1 MQTIRLFVE
10 VARCRSFSKAAAL
23 FGISQSAASQRI
35 GQLERRLGVKLID
48 RSVRPFELTQAGELY
63 LVGATDTLNSF
74 DRMERE
80 VSSLGLTGERLE
92 GSVRIAAIY
101 SAGID
106 LLSQLRDRFVSEQP
120 EVQVELSYLK
130 PDQVHRAVV
139 DQQADLGIVSFP
151 DRFAKVVVQPL
162 REEAMAVV
170 CRPDHALAD
179 RKTVAASEL
188 TGLDKAGYDAD
199 LPIARHLQRYLKDQG
214 AEPKVTHRFDNMDTL
229 KSAVAVTDRFAIMP
243 VRCVQREV
251 EAGTLRAIRLT
262 PKLTRPMGVLT
273 RSGTDDLSPA
283 AKAFLSDLIR
293 TAGPTP
299 APGSTPG
306 SSPANN
312 KGEPPASRRKPADS
326 SRS

>member
-10 VARCRSFSKAAAL
+10 VARCRSFSKAAEL
-23 FGISQSAASQRI
+23 HGISQSAASQRI

-63 LVGATDTLNSF
+63 LVGAADTLNRF
-74 DRMERE
+74 DRIERE
-80 VSSLGLTGERLE
+80 VSSLGSTSQRLE
-92 GSVRIAAIY
+92 GTVRVTAIY

-106 LLSQLRDRFVSEQP
+106 LLSQLRDRFLQEQQD
-120 EVQVELSYLK
+120 VQVELNYLK
-130 PDQVHRAVV
+130 PGQVHQAVL
-139 DQQADLGIVSFP
+139 DKQADFGIVSFP
-151 DRFAKVVVQPL
+151 DRFSKVIVQPL

-199 LPIARHLQRYLKDQG
+199 LPIARHLQRYLKEQG
-214 AEPKVTHRFDNMDTL
+214 SAPNVSHRFDNMDTL

-251 EAGTLRAIRLT
+251 DAGTLRAIRLT

-273 RSGTDDLSPA
+273 RSGTDDLGPA
-283 AKAFLSDLIR
+283 SKAFLKELIR
-293 TAGPTP
+293 TAGPDHANAGDA
-299 APGSTPG
+299 APS
-306 SSPANN
+306 
-312 KGEPPASRRKPADS
+312 RKPADS
-326 SRS
+326 PR

>member
-10 VARCRSFSKAAAL
+10 VARCRSFSKAASM

-63 LVGATDTLNSF
+63 LVGATDALNRF
-74 DRMERE
+74 DAIERE
-80 VSSLGLTGERLE
+80 VSSLGQTGQRLE

-106 LLSQLRDRFVSEQP
+106 LLSQQRDRFVSEQP
-120 EVQVELSYLK
+120 DVQVELSYLK
-130 PDQVHRAVV
+130 PDQVHQAVV

-170 CRPDHALAD
+170 CGPGHALAD

-188 TGLDKAGYDAD
+188 TGMDKAGYDAE

-214 AEPKVTHRFDNMDTL
+214 ATPTVSHRFDNMDTL

-251 EAGTLRAIRLT
+251 DAGTLRAIRLT
-262 PKLTRPMGVLT
+262 PKLTRPMGVIT

-283 AKAFLSDLIR
+283 AKAFLNDLIR

-299 APGSTPG
+299 SPGTR
-306 SSPANN
+306 AAAA
-312 KGEPPASRRKPADS
+312 KEPPTGRRKPADP

>member
-10 VARCRSFSKAAAL
+10 VARCRSFSKAAGL

-35 GQLERRLGVKLID
+35 GQLEGRLGVKLID

-63 LVGATDTLNSF
+63 LVGATDTLNRF

-92 GSVRIAAIY
+92 GTVRIAAIY

-106 LLSQLRDRFVSEQP
+106 LLSQLRDRFVAEQHG
-120 EVQVELSYLK
+120 VKVELSYLK
-130 PDQVHRAVV
+130 PDHVHQAVL

-151 DRFAKVVVQPL
+151 ERFSKVMVQPL

-188 TGLDKAGYDAD
+188 TGLDKAGYDAE
-199 LPIARHLQRYLKDQG
+199 LPIARHLQRYLKEQG
-214 AEPKVTHRFDNMDTL
+214 VSPEVSHRFDNLDTL
-229 KSAVAVTDRFAIMP
+229 KSAVEVTDRFAIMP

-251 EAGTLRAIRLT
+251 DSGTLKAIRLT
-262 PKLTRPMGVLT
+262 PKLTRPMGVIT

-283 AKAFLSDLIR
+283 AKAFLNDLIR
-293 TAGPTP
+293 TAGPAHAGVT
-299 APGSTPG
+299 A
-306 SSPANN
+306 AAD
-312 KGEPPASRRKPADS
+312 EPPAARRTPADP

>member
-10 VARCRSFSKAAAL
+10 VARCRSFSKAAGL

-35 GQLERRLGVKLID
+35 GQLEGRLGVKLID

-63 LVGATDTLNSF
+63 LVGATDTLNRF

-92 GSVRIAAIY
+92 GTVRIAAIY

-106 LLSQLRDRFVSEQP
+106 LLSQLRDRFVSEQQG
-120 EVQVELSYLK
+120 VKVELSYLK
-130 PDQVHRAVV
+130 PDHVHQAVL

-151 DRFAKVVVQPL
+151 ERFSKVMVQPL

-188 TGLDKAGYDAD
+188 TGLDKAGYDAE
-199 LPIARHLQRYLKDQG
+199 LPIARHLQRYLKEQG
-214 AEPKVTHRFDNMDTL
+214 VSPEVSHRFDNLDTL
-229 KSAVAVTDRFAIMP
+229 KSAVEVTDRFAIMP

-251 EAGTLRAIRLT
+251 DNGTLKAIRLT
-262 PKLTRPMGVLT
+262 PKLTRPMGVIT
-273 RSGTDDLSPA
+273 RSGAEDLSPA
-283 AKAFLSDLIR
+283 AKAFLNELIR
-293 TAGPTP
+293 TAGPTH
-299 APGSTPG
+299 AGG
-306 SSPANN
+306 VKA
-312 KGEPPASRRKPADS
+312 GDEPPAARRTPADP

>member
-10 VARCRSFSKAAAL
+10 VARCRSFSKAAEL

-35 GQLERRLGVKLID
+35 GQLECRLGVKLID

-63 LVGATDTLNSF
+63 LVGAADTLSLF

-80 VSSLGLTGERLE
+80 VSSLGSTSETLE
-92 GSVRIAAIY
+92 GTVRVAAIY

-106 LLSQLRDRFVSEQP
+106 LLSQLRDRFVREQP
-120 EVQVELSYLK
+120 DVQVELNYLK
-130 PDQVHRAVV
+130 PEQVHRAVL
-139 DQQADLGIVSFP
+139 DKRADMGIVSFP
-151 DRFAKVVVQPL
+151 DRFTKVDVAPL

-170 CRPDHALAD
+170 CAPGHALAD

-188 TGLDKAGYDAD
+188 TGLEQAGYDAE
-199 LPIARHLQRYLKDQG
+199 LPIARHLHRYLKDEG
-214 AEPKVTHRFDNMDTL
+214 ATPKVSHRFDNLDTL

-251 EAGTLRAIRLT
+251 EAGSLRAIRLT

-273 RSGTDDLSPA
+273 ASGTDGLTPV
-283 AKAFLSDLIR
+283 AKAFFKELLR
-293 TAGPTP
+293 TAGP
-299 APGSTPG
+299 APGT
-306 SSPANN
+306 ADL
-312 KGEPPASRRKPADS
+312 PPSRKPADS
-326 SRS
+326 PR

>member
-10 VARCRSFSKAAAL
+10 VARCRSFSKAAAM

-63 LVGATDTLNSF
+63 LVGATDTLNRF

-80 VSSLGLTGERLE
+80 VSSLGLSSEQLDGT
-92 GSVRIAAIY
+92 VRVAAIY

-106 LLSQLRDRFVSEQP
+106 LLSQLRDRFVSEQKD
-120 EVQVELSYLK
+120 VQVELNYLK
-130 PDQVHRAVV
+130 PDHVHQAVL

-151 DRFAKVVVQPL
+151 DRFARVVVQPL

-170 CRPDHALAD
+170 CGPDHILAD
-179 RKTVAASEL
+179 RKTVAANEL
-188 TGLDKAGYDAD
+188 TGLEQAGYDAD
-199 LPIARHLQRYLKDQG
+199 LPIARHLTRYLKDQG
-214 AEPKVTHRFDNMDTL
+214 ASPIVSHRFDNLDTL
-229 KSAVAVTDRFAIMP
+229 KSAVGVTDRFAIMP

-251 EAGTLRAIRLT
+251 DAGSLRAIRLT
-262 PKLTRPMGVLT
+262 PKMTRPLGVIT
-273 RSGTDDLSPA
+273 RTGTEDLSPA
-283 AKAFLSDLIR
+283 AKAFLKELIR
-293 TAGPTP
+293 TAGPTSGQPP
-299 APGSTPG
+299 APP
-306 SSPANN
+306 
-312 KGEPPASRRKPADS
+312 RKPADT

>member
-10 VARCRSFSKAAAL
+10 VARCRSFSKAAGL

-35 GQLERRLGVKLID
+35 GQLERRLGLKLID

-63 LVGATDTLNSF
+63 LVGATDTLNRF

-80 VSSLGLTGERLE
+80 VSSLGLTSERLE
-92 GSVRIAAIY
+92 GTVRIAAIY

-106 LLSQLRDRFVSEQP
+106 LLSQLRDRFVSEQQG
-120 EVQVELSYLK
+120 VNIELSYLK
-130 PDQVHRAVV
+130 PDHVHQAVL

-151 DRFAKVVVQPL
+151 DRFSRVMVQPL
-162 REEAMAVV
+162 CEEAMAVV

-188 TGLDKAGYDAD
+188 TGLDKVGYDAE
-199 LPIARHLQRYLKDQG
+199 LPIARHLQRYLKEQG
-214 AEPKVTHRFDNMDTL
+214 VSPEVTHRFDNLDTL
-229 KSAVAVTDRFAIMP
+229 KSAVEVTDRFAIMP

-251 EAGTLRAIRLT
+251 GAGTLRAIRLT
-262 PKLTRPMGVLT
+262 PKLTRPMGVIT
-273 RSGTDDLSPA
+273 RSGMDDLTPA
-283 AKAFLSDLIR
+283 AKAFLNDLIR
-293 TAGPTP
+293 TAGPNR
-299 APGSTPG
+299 AG
-306 SSPANN
+306 AAVAD
-312 KGEPPASRRKPADS
+312 EPPAARRKPSAP

>member
-10 VARCRSFSKAAAL
+10 VARCRSFSKAAEM

-63 LVGATDTLNSF
+63 LVGAADTLKQF
-74 DRMERE
+74 DQIERE
-80 VSSLGLTGERLE
+80 VSSLGLTGEKLE
-92 GSVRIAAIY
+92 GTVRVAAIY

-106 LLSQLRDRFVSEQP
+106 LLSQLRDRFLKEQQ

-130 PDQVHRAVV
+130 PDQVHQAVL
-139 DQQADLGIVSFP
+139 DKRADLGIVSFP
-151 DRFAKVVVQPL
+151 QRFSKVVVQPL

-170 CRPDHALAD
+170 CRPDHALAQ
-179 RKTVAASEL
+179 RKTVAANEL

-199 LPIARHLQRYLKDQG
+199 LPIAKHVHRYLKDNG
-214 AEPKVTHRFDNMDTL
+214 AAPKISHRFDNMDTL

-251 EAGTLRAIRLT
+251 EADTLRAIRLT

-273 RSGTDDLSPA
+273 RSGIDDLAPA
-283 AKAFLSDLIR
+283 AKAFLNELLR
-293 TAGPTP
+293 TAGP
-299 APGSTPG
+299 AEQ
-306 SSPANN
+306 PANL
-312 KGEPPASRRKPADS
+312 RPADS
-326 SRS
+326 PR